1 MKREPAH
8 TLDNDNEFVTA
19 LADGAMVSLREM
31 DSMFHLIFFEIYTRI
46 IIWKT
51 RVFQFHLCQEKT
63 GTEKV

>member
-31 DSMFHLIFFEIYTRI
+31 EKYVSFCSLFEIYNVNNNLTVTALYLYPR
-46 IIWKT
+46 
-51 RVFQFHLCQEKT
+51 Q
-63 GTEKV
+63 